1 MPKPKKR
8 KRKIKLSQ
16 RARVRKKNEEKN
28 DTMPRMQARPPADAG
43 ATFRVRIKKK

>member
-8 KRKIKLSQ
+8 KRKIRIKTGAKIVKKDS
-16 RARVRKKNEEKN
+16 VRN
-28 DTMPRMQARPPADAG
+28 DTLPRMQARPPADAG